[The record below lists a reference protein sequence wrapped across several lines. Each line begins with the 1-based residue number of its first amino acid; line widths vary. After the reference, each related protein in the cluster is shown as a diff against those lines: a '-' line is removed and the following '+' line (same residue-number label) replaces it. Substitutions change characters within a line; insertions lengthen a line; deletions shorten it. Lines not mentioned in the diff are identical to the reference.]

1 MAMPKRYNQ
10 AVLCNTNKGPQTNES
25 HQNDVEEKR
34 MMLIPGIKRRLLIIW
49 QTLAIC
55 MSLLLGEQTQAALF
69 SSVEHPMPV
78 DQAFSINVKQ
88 DNTQIDIVWVIADGY
103 YLYQDKLAFT
113 TSNQRPL
120 EQLSLPPAEMKQ
132 DPLFGLSKVYYRQL
146 HATGVLPNSDVAA
159 THLTIDYQGCWSGGV
174 CYPPQS
180 TTIALEA
187 IVMGGAD
194 SQALAL
200 VTNDW
205 SNTRSTNAN
214 WFLDNLENTS
224 LATLLVIFWLAGLA
238 LAFTPCVLPMVPI
251 LSSIIVGLNPKPG
264 PGKSFL
270 LSLIYVLAMATTYS
284 FAGLVAGL
292 SGANVQIALQHPAV
306 IGTTAALFGLFAV
319 AMFGWVNVQM
329 PQALQTKINAISNSQ
344 LGGQYTGVAV
354 MGVLS
359 ALVVGPCVAAPLA
372 GALLFIAQTG
382 NATTGGLALFAMG
395 LGMGVP
401 LLLVGTSAG
410 QWIPQKGPWMQRI
423 KVGFGFLML
432 LMAIWMTDRVW
443 PETTVI
449 LVALMAIIIA
459 LVLAL
464 HHRWQPPLETVAA
477 SVVSFTLAMFLGL
490 YGAVLL
496 VGQFAGTGT
505 LLQPLGHLGTVSA
518 SGMPQVPSQKLIS
531 IKVLPEAVAP
541 ILLQAKLDK
550 QPVMLDFYADWCIS
564 CKELDSFVFTHP
576 QVQLA
581 LTDFKVVKVDVTVNS
596 LAAQQLMQA
605 LNLVGPPGLVFYN
618 AEGLRHAE
626 TVVGV
631 PAIDDL
637 VNLLGQ
643 VIKP

>member
-1 MAMPKRYNQ
+1 MPKRYNQ
-10 AVLCNTNKGPQTNES
+10 AVLCNTNKGLQTNES
-25 HQNDVEEKR
+25 PKNDVEEKR
-34 MMLIPGIKRRLLIIW
+34 MMVILGIKRRLLIIG
-49 QTLAIC
+49 QTLVIC
-55 MSLLLGEQTQAALF
+55 MSLLMGEQAQAALF
-69 SSVEHPMPV
+69 GSTEHPMPV
-78 DQAFSINVKQ
+78 EQAFSVNVQQ
-88 DNTQIDIVWVIADGY
+88 DNDQIDLVWMIADGY

-113 TSNQRPL
+113 TSNQQAL
-120 EQLSLPPAEMKQ
+120 KQLSLPPAEMKQ

-146 HATGVLPNSDVAA
+146 HATGVLPDSDLAA

-180 TTIALEA
+180 KTIALKA
-187 IVMGGAD
+187 ISAGGAD
-194 SQALAL
+194 SQALVL
-200 VTNDW
+200 PPTDW

-214 WFLDNLENTS
+214 WFIDNLENNS
-224 LATLLVIFWLAGLA
+224 LATLLIIFWLAGLA

-251 LSSIIVGLNPKPG
+251 LSSIIIGLNPKPG

-270 LSLIYVLAMATTYS
+270 LSLAYVLAMALTYS
-284 FAGLVAGL
+284 LAGLMAGL
-292 SGANVQIALQHPAV
+292 SGANVQIALQHPVV

-329 PQALQTKINAISNSQ
+329 PRAVQNKINAISGSQ

-410 QWIPQKGPWMQRI
+410 HWIPQKGPWMHRI

-443 PETTVI
+443 PEVTVM
-449 LVALMAIIIA
+449 LVALMAIIMA

-464 HHRWQPPLETVAA
+464 HHRWQPPVETVAA
-477 SVVSFTLAMFLGL
+477 SVVSFTLAIFLGL
-490 YGAVLL
+490 YGAMLV

-505 LLQPLGHLGTVSA
+505 LLQPLGNLGAVTA
-518 SGMPQVPSQKLIS
+518 SGIPQGPAQKLKS
-531 IKVLPEAVAP
+531 IKVLPKAVAP
-541 ILLQAKLDK
+541 ILLQARLDK

-564 CKELDSFVFTHP
+564 CKELDSFVFTDP

-581 LTDFKVVKVDVTVNS
+581 LTDFKVVKVDVTINS
-596 LAAQQLMQA
+596 PAAQQLMQA
-605 LNLVGPPGLVFYN
+605 LNLVGPPALVFYN
-618 AEGLRHAE
+618 AEGLMHTE

-637 VNLLGQ
+637 VNLLSQ
-643 VIKP
+643 VNKP

>member
-1 MAMPKRYNQ
+1 
-10 AVLCNTNKGPQTNES
+10 
-25 HQNDVEEKR
+25 
-34 MMLIPGIKRRLLIIW
+34 
-49 QTLAIC
+49 
-55 MSLLLGEQTQAALF
+55 
-69 SSVEHPMPV
+69 
-78 DQAFSINVKQ
+78 
-88 DNTQIDIVWVIADGY
+88 
-103 YLYQDKLAFT
+103 
-113 TSNQRPL
+113 
-120 EQLSLPPAEMKQ
+120 
-132 DPLFGLSKVYYRQL
+132 
-146 HATGVLPNSDVAA
+146 
-159 THLTIDYQGCWSGGV
+159 
-174 CYPPQS
+174 
-180 TTIALEA
+180 
-187 IVMGGAD
+187 
-194 SQALAL
+194 
-200 VTNDW
+200 
-205 SNTRSTNAN
+205 
-214 WFLDNLENTS
+214 
-224 LATLLVIFWLAGLA
+224 
-238 LAFTPCVLPMVPI
+238 MVPI
-251 LSSIIVGLNPKPG
+251 LSSIIVGLHPKPS
-264 PGKSFL
+264 PLKSFL
-270 LSLIYVLAMATTYS
+270 LSVTYVLFMAATYS
-284 FAGLVAGL
+284 IAGLIAGL

-306 IGTTAALFGLFAV
+306 IGTIAGLFGLFAV

-496 VGQFAGTGT
+496 VGQFAGTGS
-505 LLQPLGHLGTVSA
+505 LLQPLGKLVVTESNSMVQVQA
-518 SGMPQVPSQKLIS
+518 SKLNF
-531 IKVLPEAVAP
+531 IKVLPAAVAP
-541 ILLQAKLDK
+541 LLSQAKLDE

>member
-1 MAMPKRYNQ
+1 
-10 AVLCNTNKGPQTNES
+10 
-25 HQNDVEEKR
+25 
-34 MMLIPGIKRRLLIIW
+34 
-49 QTLAIC
+49 
-55 MSLLLGEQTQAALF
+55 
-69 SSVEHPMPV
+69 
-78 DQAFSINVKQ
+78 
-88 DNTQIDIVWVIADGY
+88 
-103 YLYQDKLAFT
+103 
-113 TSNQRPL
+113 
-120 EQLSLPPAEMKQ
+120 
-132 DPLFGLSKVYYRQL
+132 
-146 HATGVLPNSDVAA
+146 
-159 THLTIDYQGCWSGGV
+159 
-174 CYPPQS
+174 
-180 TTIALEA
+180 
-187 IVMGGAD
+187 
-194 SQALAL
+194 
-200 VTNDW
+200 
-205 SNTRSTNAN
+205 
-214 WFLDNLENTS
+214 
-224 LATLLVIFWLAGLA
+224 
-238 LAFTPCVLPMVPI
+238 
-251 LSSIIVGLNPKPG
+251 
-264 PGKSFL
+264 
-270 LSLIYVLAMATTYS
+270 
-284 FAGLVAGL
+284 
-292 SGANVQIALQHPAV
+292 
-306 IGTTAALFGLFAV
+306 
-319 AMFGWVNVQM
+319 
-329 PQALQTKINAISNSQ
+329 
-344 LGGQYTGVAV
+344 
-354 MGVLS
+354 
-359 ALVVGPCVAAPLA
+359 
-372 GALLFIAQTG
+372 
-382 NATTGGLALFAMG
+382 
-395 LGMGVP
+395 
-401 LLLVGTSAG
+401 
-410 QWIPQKGPWMQRI
+410 
-423 KVGFGFLML
+423 
-432 LMAIWMTDRVW
+432 
-443 PETTVI
+443 
-449 LVALMAIIIA
+449 MAIIIA